1 MAPDVIVA
9 EVCNVAWK
17 RLRAGEI
24 TEEHAMRAMTQ
35 IERLV
40 DVLSPL
46 AALAPRALEIARV
59 LDHSA
64 YDCFYLALAEREHAL
79 LVTADDVLVRRLTG
93 TPWARHVRPLVSR
106 GRRRSP

>member
-1 MAPDVIVA
+1 
-9 EVCNVAWK
+9 
-17 RLRAGEI
+17 
-24 TEEHAMRAMTQ
+24 MRAMTQ